1 MPITAF
7 SSSRG
12 MELDVEQLLARLAEE
27 GAQAGL
33 AKAAPIPEE
42 WKSHISTDLEC
53 PSCFRRGA
61 EVVRAGRSKADGQVV
76 RQAYFRFGKSGATTG
91 HHPFCDFTGNVP
103 AGHIPENLVLF
114 STAKDGV
121 SRAVRELVCKGIALH
136 VFEQRDIR
144 AMREW
149 FFWQKQQSQFVVT
162 LEPGLPAWLESIR
175 RYCHWT
181 PRRSARNFVLTDD
194 VLKIPA
200 FDFKAAARTQ
210 IALRYQ
216 AVLKEMFDKKIF
228 LHGVSARIEKMS
240 TDFQG
245 KSVFDP
251 TVLAEHYGL
260 TQDLAE
266 FICVNHAPL
275 AKLGNDNA
283 PLTSLKNTKYLLA
296 FAALLLFISNWELNA
311 AVGKF
316 ARIVSASVPLDET
329 LGNVMGLNPFHD
341 FEAWAMLK
349 TLQELSNIEVPMMTV
364 QDELEVWITDARRR
378 AGLYPPESP

>member
-1 MPITAF
+1 M
-7 SSSRG
+7 
-12 MELDVEQLLARLAEE
+12 
-27 GAQAGL
+27 
-33 AKAAPIPEE
+33 
-42 WKSHISTDLEC
+42 
-53 PSCFRRGA
+53 
-61 EVVRAGRSKADGQVV
+61 
-76 RQAYFRFGKSGATTG
+76 
-91 HHPFCDFTGNVP
+91 
-103 AGHIPENLVLF
+103 LF

-121 SRAVRELVCKGIALH
+121 SRAVRDLVCKGIALH
-136 VFEQRDIR
+136 IFEQRDIR

-149 FFWQKQQSQFVVT
+149 FFRQKQQSQFVVT
-162 LEPGLPAWLESIR
+162 LEPGLPTWLESLR

-181 PRRSARNFVLTDD
+181 PRSSARHFALTDD
-194 VLKIPA
+194 VFKIPA
-200 FDFKAAARTQ
+200 FDFKAAARTELT
-210 IALRYQ
+210 LRYQ

-228 LHGVSARIEKMS
+228 LHGVSTRIEKMA

-251 TVLAEHYGL
+251 TALAEHYGL

-275 AKLGNDNA
+275 AKLGNDHA
-283 PLTSLKNTKYLLA
+283 PLTSLKNIKYLLA
-296 FAALLLFISNWELNA
+296 FAALLLFMSDWELNT

-349 TLQELSNIEVPMMTV
+349 TLQELSNIKVPAMTV
-364 QDELEVWITDARRR
+364 KEELEAWITDARRR